1 MSKGNT
7 GYSVAGTL
15 LAAAALLAGCA
26 SGAAGE
32 PAPDVQLSRFG
43 SADELLAAVNG
54 LYGCDPETAAEPGT
68 IVFDGYLPQYAMCSE
83 GLQIVR
89 YENEDDRITVSNL
102 LPNGQNGPEGMAEG
116 ANWHVLPRPGTSAP
130 DEKELKDLAYQLGGR
145 YVDLMAEG

>member
-43 SADELLAAVNG
+43 SADELLAAVNKALDRAG
-54 LYGCDPETAAEPGT
+54 FAIVTSGMRQCLSDPEGVRPE
-68 IVFDGYLPQYAMCSE
+68 DQQAM
-83 GLQIVR
+83 
-89 YENEDDRITVSNL
+89 
-102 LPNGQNGPEGMAEG
+102 
-116 ANWHVLPRPGTSAP
+116 
-130 DEKELKDLAYQLGGR
+130 EKLFLSLA
-145 YVDLMAEG
+145 